1 VKSDIPVCSLCT
13 EPAVI
18 YQHYLNR
25 HLCGIHFTE
34 DLELRVADNIKTQQM
49 IVPRDR
55 VAVALSGGKDSTA
68 LLLILNRLI
77 PKWQNVRL
85 IALTIDEG
93 IAGYRKET
101 IQSSEQLTGRFGIEH
116 HIISFSDLFGD
127 TLDAFLKCRETQ
139 ACSICGILRK
149 KALVTGAHQAG
160 ATKLATGHNLDDEAQ
175 SVLMNV
181 LRSDLPRLVRN
192 SGVDSS
198 GRFIPRI
205 KPLSLIPEK
214 EIATYLVLKGAW
226 RHLPECPYTRYA
238 LRREVR
244 SMLSGFEYRHPGT
257 MLHLME
263 SKKKIEHCYAG
274 SVISEPIK
282 SCRECG
288 DPSSGEL
295 CQSCMLMQ
303 SLRRGYT

>member
-1 VKSDIPVCSLCT
+1 MD
-13 EPAVI
+13 
-18 YQHYLNR
+18 R
-25 HLCGIHFTE
+25 HLCGTHFTA
-34 DLELRVADNIKTQQM
+34 DVELRVADIIKTQQM

-68 LLLILNRLI
+68 LLLILNRLLQ
-77 PKWQNVRL
+77 KWQNFQL

-93 IAGYRKET
+93 IAGYREET
-101 IQSSEQLTGRFGIEH
+101 IQSAEQLTGQFGIEH
-116 HIISFSDLFGD
+116 HCISFSDLFGD
-127 TLDAFLKCRETQ
+127 TLDAFLKFRETQ

-149 KALVTGAHQAG
+149 KALVRGANQAG

-181 LRSDLPRLVRN
+181 FRGDLPRLVRN
-192 SGVDSS
+192 SGADSS

-205 KPLSLIPEK
+205 KPLSLISEK
-214 EIATYLVLKGAW
+214 EIATYLVLKDAW
-226 RHLPECPYTRYA
+226 RHLPDCPYTRYA

-263 SKKKIEHCYAG
+263 SKKKIEHFYAG

-295 CQSCMLMQ
+295 CQLCMLMQ
-303 SLRRGYT
+303 SLRRGHT